1 MTASKVQRLTDRMN
15 AGEPVIGTM
24 AMTCSVEMVEI
35 LGYVGLDFLFVD
47 QMFTSIDWRQ
57 LADIVRAAQG
67 SDMAVIARIENDP
80 WYSGDDPG
88 ITSRIGRALAVGV
101 DGVKVN
107 VYSKTEAEW
116 AVKAGA
122 GWHRRPYIAPFLGS
136 GPAAAQFARFNAEKE
151 AGTLIIPSVE
161 SEIGIRQTDE
171 ILDIPGLRAFGIALT
186 DTAIM
191 LGHPMDYEHPD
202 VWRFV
207 DRVAQKC
214 RSRGIRLTGGTG
226 LACRSWDDIAG
237 RVARMRAHGFDMIFL
252 QTPEF
257 LFQLAMTEL
266 LGKVRGALRGEA
278 GKPAAAGGGE
288 RGA

>member
-1 MTASKVQRLTDRMN
+1 MQS
-15 AGEPVIGTM
+15 GEPVIGTM
-24 AMTCSVEMVEI
+24 AMTANVEMAEI

-47 QMFTSIDWRQ
+47 QMFTSVGWRQ
-57 LADIVRAAQG
+57 MADMVRAAQG
-67 SDMAVIARIENDP
+67 SEMAVIARIENDP

-116 AVKAGA
+116 AIRAGA
-122 GWHRRPYIAPFLGS
+122 GWHRRPYIAQFVS
-136 GPAAAQFARFNAEKE
+136 GAESTTAQFERYNAEKT

-161 SEIGIRQTDE
+161 SELGIRQVDE
-171 ILDIPGLRAFGIALT
+171 ILDLPGLRAFGIALT

-207 DRVAQKC
+207 DRVAARCKAK
-214 RSRGIRLTGGTG
+214 GIFLTGGTG
-226 LACRSWDDIAG
+226 FAAKTWDDIAS
-237 RVARMRAHGFDMIFL
+237 RVSRMRDHGFDMIFL

-266 LGKVRGALRGEA
+266 LGKVRATLKR
-278 GKPAAAGGGE
+278 
-288 RGA
+288 